1 MNGSCE
7 TDIVRATER
16 MLDDDET
23 LRTIRLV
30 GLRTTMYTHILP
42 FIDALEQTCAPIEE
56 MSLEQCYFWRYER
69 IISALWALPTL
80 RVLRL
85 CNLIV
90 ISYTER
96 CGYDEHELDERE
108 LAAFLENIP
117 ATLELLVVSGAHL
130 SDANLRQIRAH
141 FCPPEHDAILQKIGE
156 HASRVLRPLL
166 GTRIWCARGTA
177 CVCGL

>member
-1 MNGSCE
+1 MNDSCE
-7 TDIVRATER
+7 TDIVRATQR

-23 LRTIRLV
+23 LRAIRLV
-30 GLRTTMYTHILP
+30 GLRTTLYTHILP

-56 MSLEQCYFWRYER
+56 ISLEQCYFWRYER
-69 IISALWALPTL
+69 IISALRTLPTL

-85 CNLIV
+85 CNLIN
-90 ISYTER
+90 ITYTEY
-96 CGYDEHELDERE
+96 CVYDEHE

-166 GTRIWCARGTA
+166 GTRIWCASGTA